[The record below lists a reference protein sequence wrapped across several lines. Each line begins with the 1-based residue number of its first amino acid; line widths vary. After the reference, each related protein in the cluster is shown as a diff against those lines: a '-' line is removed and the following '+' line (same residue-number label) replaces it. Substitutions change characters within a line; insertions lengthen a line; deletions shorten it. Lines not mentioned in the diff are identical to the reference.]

1 MGGAKNISSL
11 LIATTPQFL
20 RLLRTGTFNV
30 ESARTVSLPSRLTW
44 ADEVEL
50 GAPSPIF
57 IHLEWGAAMMTD
69 HGNGLAAVAWCPDYE
84 DIDDFPYLGNS
95 T

>member
-1 MGGAKNISSL
+1 MTSNVPIEGVKNIFSV
-11 LIATTPQFL
+11 IMATNRQFL
-20 RLLRTGTFNV
+20 LLFQTSTLNV

-57 IHLEWGAAMMTD
+57 FYLELAAPMMTN
-69 HGNGLAAVAWCPDYE
+69 HGNGLAAVPWCPD
-84 DIDDFPYLGNS
+84 
-95 T
+95 